1 MEILNYLHIFD
12 FNIIKLFLSEFP
24 NIGTWWNKLQEGHQY
39 YVLLY
44 IIVFCITAFQMSRD
58 LKISFVSGIL
68 VFTNSFYVTE
78 MFLFTSRIC
87 FFYLTDI
94 FNNWLMVLVVP
105 LAYII
110 LLLTTIV
117 LPYYVFHKATG
128 RWQSKHVRVT
138 FV

>member
-24 NIGTWWNKLQEGHQY
+24 NFSIWWNKLQEGHQY

-44 IIVFCITAFQMSRD
+44 IIVFCSAAFQMSRD

-68 VFTNSFYVTE
+68 VFINSFYVTE
-78 MFLFTSRIC
+78 MFLFASRIC

-94 FNNWLMVLVVP
+94 FNNWLMVLAVP
-105 LAYII
+105 LAYVI

-117 LPYYVFHKATG
+117 LPYYVFHKITK
-128 RWQSKHVRVT
+128 RWT
-138 FV
+138 PLFP

>member
-24 NIGTWWNKLQEGHQY
+24 NFSIWWNKLQEGHQY

-44 IIVFCITAFQMSRD
+44 IIVFCSAAFQMSRD

-68 VFTNSFYVTE
+68 VFINSFYVTE
-78 MFLFTSRIC
+78 MFLFASRIC

-94 FNNWLMVLVVP
+94 FNNWLMVLAVP
-105 LAYII
+105 LAYVI

-117 LPYYVFHKATG
+117 LPYYVFHKITK
-128 RWQSKHVRVT
+128 RWT
-138 FV
+138 PLFPW

>member
-24 NIGTWWNKLQEGHQY
+24 NFCIWWNKLQEGHQY

-44 IIVFCITAFQMSRD
+44 IIVFCSAAFQMSRD

-68 VFTNSFYVTE
+68 VFINSFYVTE
-78 MFLFTSRIC
+78 MFLFASRIC

-105 LAYII
+105 LAYVI

-117 LPYYVFHKATG
+117 LPYYVFHKITK
-128 RWQSKHVRVT
+128 RWT
-138 FV
+138 PLFP

>member
-24 NIGTWWNKLQEGHQY
+24 NFSIWWNKLQEGHQY

-44 IIVFCITAFQMSRD
+44 IIVFCSAAFQISRD

-68 VFTNSFYVTE
+68 VFINSFYVTE
-78 MFLFTSRIC
+78 MFLFASRIC

-94 FNNWLMVLVVP
+94 FNNWLMVLAVP
-105 LAYII
+105 LAYVI

-117 LPYYVFHKATG
+117 LPYYVFHKITK
-128 RWQSKHVRVT
+128 RWT
-138 FV
+138 PLFP

>member
-24 NIGTWWNKLQEGHQY
+24 NFSIWWNKLQEGHQY

-44 IIVFCITAFQMSRD
+44 IIVFCSAAFQMSRD

-68 VFTNSFYVTE
+68 VFINSFYVTE
-78 MFLFTSRIC
+78 MFLFASRIC

-105 LAYII
+105 LAYVI

-117 LPYYVFHKATG
+117 LPYYVFHKITK
-128 RWQSKHVRVT
+128 RWT
-138 FV
+138 PLFP

>member
-24 NIGTWWNKLQEGHQY
+24 NFSIWWNKLQEGHQY

-44 IIVFCITAFQMSRD
+44 IIVFCSAAFQMSRD

-68 VFTNSFYVTE
+68 VFINSFYVTE
-78 MFLFTSRIC
+78 MFLFASRIC

-94 FNNWLMVLVVP
+94 FNNWLMVLAVP
-105 LAYII
+105 LAYVI

-117 LPYYVFHKATG
+117 LPYYVFHKITK
-128 RWQSKHVRVT
+128 RWTRL
-138 FV
+138 FP

>member
-1 MEILNYLHIFD
+1 MEILNYLHIID

-24 NIGTWWNKLQEGHQY
+24 NLGIWWNKLQEGHQY

-44 IIVFCITAFQMSRD
+44 IIVFCSAAFQMSRD

-68 VFTNSFYVTE
+68 VFINSFYVTE
-78 MFLFTSRIC
+78 MFLFASRIC

-105 LAYII
+105 LAYVI

-117 LPYYVFHKATG
+117 LPYYVFHKITK
-128 RWQSKHVRVT
+128 RWT
-138 FV
+138 PLFP

>member
-24 NIGTWWNKLQEGHQY
+24 NFSIWWNKLQEGHQY

-44 IIVFCITAFQMSRD
+44 IIVFCSAAFQISRD

-68 VFTNSFYVTE
+68 VFINSFYVTE
-78 MFLFTSRIC
+78 MFLFASRIC

-94 FNNWLMVLVVP
+94 FNNWLMVLAVP
-105 LAYII
+105 LAYVI

-117 LPYYVFHKATG
+117 LPYYVFHKITK
-128 RWQSKHVRVT
+128 RWT
-138 FV
+138 PLFPW

>member
-24 NIGTWWNKLQEGHQY
+24 NLGIWWNKLQEGHQY

-44 IIVFCITAFQMSRD
+44 IIVFCSAAFQMSRD

-68 VFTNSFYVTE
+68 VFINSFYVTE
-78 MFLFTSRIC
+78 MFLFASRIC

-105 LAYII
+105 LAYVI

-117 LPYYVFHKATG
+117 LPYYVFHKITK
-128 RWQSKHVRVT
+128 RWT
-138 FV
+138 PLFP